1 MTEFSLQGDLSI
13 AGTVLATGSSGIPLT
28 KVLTLSFN
36 NPLAY
41 VLTLE
46 KYDALTAS
54 TIVLYEITLAA
65 GDTVNDTLTYALNA
79 GDTLTVYSDIVGTSY
94 YIYGFDYASN

>member
-13 AGTVLATGSSGIPLT
+13 TGTVLATGSSGIPLT

-46 KYDALTAS
+46 KYDALTTS
-54 TIVLYEITLAA
+54 TIVLYEVTLAA
-65 GDTVNDTLTYALNA
+65 GDTINDTLTYVLNV
-79 GDTLTVYSDIVGTSY
+79 GDTLTAYSNIVGTTY
-94 YIYGFDYASN
+94 YIYGVDYASN

>member
-1 MTEFSLQGDLSI
+1 MAEFVKQGDVDI
-13 AGTVLATGSSGIPLT
+13 TGTLLYTGSQAPNLSR
-28 KVLTLSFN
+28 VMTLSFN
-36 NPLAY
+36 NSLAY

-46 KYDALTAS
+46 RYDAATAS

-94 YIYGFDYASN
+94 YIYGVDYASN